1 MEMDPGSEIEMRD
14 VIDKNK
20 MKVRRDTCHPDGC
33 QPISAFIE

>member
-1 MEMDPGSEIEMRD
+1 MDPGSEIEMRD

-20 MKVRRDTCHPDGC
+20 MKVRRDARLDGC